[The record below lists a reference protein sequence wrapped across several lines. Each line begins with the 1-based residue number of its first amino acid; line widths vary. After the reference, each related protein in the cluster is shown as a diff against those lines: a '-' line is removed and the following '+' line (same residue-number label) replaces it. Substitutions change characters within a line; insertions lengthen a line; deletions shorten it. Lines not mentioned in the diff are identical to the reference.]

1 MRGDKGDID
10 MKIGDIQ
17 FHVNPISYWRII
29 IGVLYTTSNISNI
42 TISGDIGDIG
52 DRITLPTPVETL
64 GVGGGIL
71 GNVT

>member
-1 MRGDKGDID
+1 

-17 FHVNPISYWRII
+17 FHVNHISYWRNV
-29 IGVLYTTSNISNI
+29 IGVLYNTSNISNI

-64 GVGGGIL
+64 GMG
-71 GNVT
+71 